1 MSHELEPIPVL
12 APEPGKMMRAPLTS
26 TPVDPFS
33 GRPRGPK
40 RIIQHDV
47 PAVRDN
53 TPVPDGTFDEV
64 LHWVDG
70 SPERAAA
77 ATLEELGRDKPRRTL
92 LNRLQGIG
100 K

>member
-1 MSHELEPIPVL
+1 MSQDHEPIPVL
-12 APEPGKMMRAPLTS
+12 APEPGMPMRAPLTS
-26 TPVDPFS
+26 TPVNPFS
-33 GRPRGPK
+33 GRPRGPQ
-40 RIIQHDV
+40 RIIQHEV
-47 PAVRDN
+47 PAVFDN

-77 ATLEELGRDKPRRTL
+77 ATLEELGRERPRKNL
-92 LNRLQGIG
+92 LNRLRGVG

>member
-1 MSHELEPIPVL
+1 MSQDHEPIPVL
-12 APEPGKMMRAPLTS
+12 PPEPGMPMRAPLRS

-33 GRPRGPK
+33 GRPRGPQ
-40 RIIQHDV
+40 RIIQHEV
-47 PAVRDN
+47 PSVFDN
-53 TPVPDGTFDEV
+53 TPVPNGTFDEV

-77 ATLEELGRDKPRRTL
+77 ATLEELGRDKPRKNL
-92 LNRLQGIG
+92 LSRLRGVG

>member
-1 MSHELEPIPVL
+1 
-12 APEPGKMMRAPLTS
+12 
-26 TPVDPFS
+26 
-33 GRPRGPK
+33 
-40 RIIQHDV
+40 
-47 PAVRDN
+47 VRDN

-77 ATLEELGRDKPRRTL
+77 ATLEELGRDRPRRTL
-92 LNRLQGIG
+92 LSRLQGIG